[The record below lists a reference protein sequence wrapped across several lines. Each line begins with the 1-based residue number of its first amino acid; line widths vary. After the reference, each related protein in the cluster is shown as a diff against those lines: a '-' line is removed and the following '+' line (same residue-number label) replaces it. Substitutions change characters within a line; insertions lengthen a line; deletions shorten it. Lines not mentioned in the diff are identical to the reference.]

1 MWQHKSCNQSLYH
14 TLFIIGKFTVKQWQK
29 TAAFRGTCRINLWKW
44 KYQFT
49 LESLPQPNNSNSYRT
64 PHCKHRSMVRISEWL
79 RDCTTLFSFLDPRS
93 SIIETQD
100 SILASWDS
108 ILASRNS
115 KRSSLETQ
123 GSSYEFQGSSVN
135 LLLSGTVSIIL
146 YNFYTW
152 LKKHRRLRSIH
163 HRQGGF
169 KDLWVYMLTSKA
181 NSFITSLHCHEL
193 LVWMQ
198 IPGVLCLRH
207 TIVFLCSLP
216 RKLLGPILCFQV
228 CVSDIPVAIL

>member
-1 MWQHKSCNQSLYH
+1 MPSGTVHLWKSRKMASKGYIHCTY
-14 TLFIIGKFTVKQWQK
+14 
-29 TAAFRGTCRINLWKW
+29 RINLRKW

-123 GSSYEFQGSSVN
+123 GSSYKFRGSSVN

-169 KDLWVYMLTSKA
+169 KDLWVYMLISKA
-181 NSFITSLHCHEL
+181 NSFRHHKFTLSWASRVDANPWSALFKAYNC
-193 LVWMQ
+193 VFMQ
-198 IPGVLCLRH
+198 SAKKAFRSYLM
-207 TIVFLCSLP
+207 FSS
-216 RKLLGPILCFQV
+216 V
-228 CVSDIPVAIL
+228 C

>member
-1 MWQHKSCNQSLYH
+1 MKPTKMWQHKSCNQSLYH
-14 TLFIIGKFTVKQWQK
+14 TLFIIGQFTVKQWQK
-29 TAAFRGTCRINLWKW
+29 TAAFRGTCRINLRKW

-49 LESLPQPNNSNSYRT
+49 LESLPKPDNSNSYRT

-93 SIIETQD
+93 LIIETQD

-123 GSSYEFQGSSVN
+123 ESSYQFRGSSVN

-146 YNFYTW
+146 Y
-152 LKKHRRLRSIH
+152 
-163 HRQGGF
+163 
-169 KDLWVYMLTSKA
+169 
-181 NSFITSLHCHEL
+181 
-193 LVWMQ
+193 
-198 IPGVLCLRH
+198 IPDWKN
-207 TIVFLCSLP
+207 IV
-216 RKLLGPILCFQV
+216 V
-228 CVSDIPVAIL
+228 

>member
-1 MWQHKSCNQSLYH
+1 MAKN
-14 TLFIIGKFTVKQWQK
+14 
-29 TAAFRGTCRINLWKW
+29 CRIQGYMQDKSSKMKISIYTWKLAATQ
-44 KYQFT
+44 QFKQLQNT
-49 LESLPQPNNSNSYRT
+49 ALQAQIDGANIWMAT
-64 PHCKHRSMVRISEWL
+64 WL
-79 RDCTTLFSFLDPRS
+79 YNIVQLLGS
-93 SIIETQD
+93 SIIEAQD

-123 GSSYEFQGSSVN
+123 GSSYEFRGSSVN
-135 LLLSGTVSIIL
+135 LLLTGTVSIIL

-198 IPGVLCLRH
+198 IPGVPCLRH

-228 CVSDIPVAIL
+228 CVSDIAIL